1 MKKVNIAVVG
11 ATGMVGNM
19 FVKVLEERQL
29 PIDNIYFFASSRS
42 KGKIIKF
49 NNKDIEVLE
58 LTEDS
63 FNQDIRKID
72 IALFSAGGDTSRK
85 YAPIAKQ
92 NGVIVIDNSSAFRMK
107 EDVPLCVPEVNS
119 HVLHN
124 HNGIIANPNCSTIQA
139 MVPLK
144 PLHDKFKIKRII
156 YSTYQAVSGG
166 GSAAYNDLLNGVK
179 GEEPKKFNHP
189 IAFNVIP
196 QIDVFTDDGY
206 TFEEI
211 KMINETKKILEDDSL
226 KITATA
232 VRVPVLNGHSES
244 INVEFFNDF
253 EMNDIF
259 DTLNNAKGVIM
270 KDDTKNNVFPMPSDL
285 VDCDEVLVGRV
296 RRDLSADNA
305 INMWVVADNIRKGAA
320 TNAIQI
326 AEYLISNVL

>member
-92 NGVIVIDNSSAFRMK
+92 NGVIVIDNSSAFRMA

-144 PLHDKFKIKRII
+144 PLHDKFKIKRIV

-179 GEEPKKFNHP
+179 GEAPKKFNHP
-189 IAFNVIP
+189 IAYNVIP

-211 KMINETKKILEDDSL
+211 KMINETRKILEDESL

-244 INVEFFNDF
+244 INVEFFNNF
-253 EMNDIF
+253 EMSEIF
-259 DTLNNAKGVIM
+259 DTLNNAKGVVM
-270 KDDTKNNVFPMPSDL
+270 KDDTKNGIFPMPSDL
-285 VDCDEVLVGRV
+285 VDFDEVLVGRV

-326 AEYLISNVL
+326 AEYLITNIL